1 MISYKHQKPEEIII
15 RKGRFLLRIKK
26 RLVLMAR
33 RTSIKMIYDHHRT
46 RYAKYWKGSILFMST
61 K

>member
-1 MISYKHQKPEEIII
+1 MISYRDQKPDEIII
-15 RKGRFLLRIKK
+15 RKGRFLVRIKK
-26 RLVLMAR
+26 RSVLMAM
-33 RTSIKMIYDHHRT
+33 RTSIKIIYDHHRI